1 MDMINNLL
9 LEVFAACAEFE
20 MEKREKRQREGYE
33 ALKARGEWDKLGRPV
48 KMTQE
53 EFLNKWD
60 QKGKNVTDKEFAE
73 SLNISKGTLQS
84 YKKKYLIDYDEVR
97 SGHTYTEYQEAKNL
111 YKAIKKEMLPLQ
123 KREITEAWIKEA
135 NGEIIETDGNYRT
148 GSVYIGNLV
157 EAVYYSPNA
166 DNVPELMD
174 TFLKSANF
182 EGTSVKESLE
192 KIALTHI
199 QFERI
204 HPFKDG
210 NGRVGRMILNQQLIN
225 NGLLPVTFSA
235 KGKYRQ
241 AFRIYDRNKD
251 TSSIVHIIGKAQ
263 EEAISRITQLDI
275 SLKKSLDINKGEQ
288 FEW

>member
-1 MDMINNLL
+1 MALIDNEKLYENIEKK
-9 LEVFAACAEFE
+9 LELIKAAKEQPVIMKPFIKDFAYRFCWSSNAL
-20 MEKREKRQREGYE
+20 EGNTL
-33 ALKARGEWDKLGRPV
+33 ALDE
-48 KMTQE
+48 T
-53 EFLNKWD
+53 
-60 QKGKNVTDKEFAE
+60 
-73 SLNISKGTLQS
+73 IC
-84 YKKKYLIDYDEVR
+84 LIDYDEVR

-210 NGRVGRMILNQQLIN
+210 KVTLRYQQN
-225 NGLLPVTFSA
+225 VA
-235 KGKYRQ
+235 
-241 AFRIYDRNKD
+241 
-251 TSSIVHIIGKAQ
+251 
-263 EEAISRITQLDI
+263 
-275 SLKKSLDINKGEQ
+275 
-288 FEW
+288 